1 MHLCINAALERFGI
15 GRSIK
20 EPRRDTQRTN
30 LITGRP
36 RRTDL
41 VALAIHVINPW
52 LQMHTPNCALAK
64 PGEKLQG
71 SV

>member
-1 MHLCINAALERFGI
+1 LLYASMPRFSGI

-30 LITGRP
+30 LIAGRP

-41 VALAIHVINPW
+41 VALAIHVINR
-52 LQMHTPNCALAK
+52 LRSNA
-64 PGEKLQG
+64 
-71 SV
+71 